1 MDSDRFLLEKRGGV
15 DAKRLTSFTLSY
27 GSPFF
32 IPWHTRP
39 THKHQ
44 HTPFSLRMWPLPVVI
59 LVCPPL
65 HRLNSATLL
74 RSHGPPYCYP
84 PPRGHRRGSL
94 IGGSY
99 DGNRDLG
106 NKALYW
112 EASSPAGAALSETPR
127 PTILISPTKILLLQ
141 IFFPIPTSHQC

>member
-1 MDSDRFLLEKRGGV
+1 MDSDRFLLEKRGGG
-15 DAKRLTSFTLSY
+15 DAKRLTSLTLSD

-44 HTPFSLRMWPLPVVI
+44 HTPFSLRMTSSGCDI

-65 HRLNSATLL
+65 HRLNSATLP
-74 RSHGPPYCYP
+74 RSHGPSYRYP

-127 PTILISPTKILLLQ
+127 PTILISPTKILHIAD
-141 IFFPIPTSHQC
+141 IFPHTY